1 MTLPYELETDEVQ
14 EGLVIQLVEEE
25 GDTQECKHTYSAK
38 NETVTFETMK
48 FGVFVIAYDAERIWE
63 NPFTD
68 VQETDW
74 FYEAVKY
81 VQQKELFTG
90 TSKTTFA
97 PDNTMTRAMLVTVL
111 YRLAG
116 TPEVTGTVQ
125 FPDVAPDA
133 YYADAV
139 IWATQNEIVG
149 GYSNGFFGSDD
160 MVTREQM
167 ATFLYRYAQYKK
179 YDVSLVKDLNNF
191 TDSSQVSQYA
201 VRPMQWAFATELIS
215 GTSKT
220 TLNPKG
226 SATRAQVA
234 VVLMRFDETIV
245 TPGEEKKSEAD
256 TK

>member
-1 MTLPYELETDEVQ
+1 
-14 EGLVIQLVEEE
+14 
-25 GDTQECKHTYSAK
+25 
-38 NETVTFETMK
+38 
-48 FGVFVIAYDAERIWE
+48 
-63 NPFTD
+63 
-68 VQETDW
+68 
-74 FYEAVKY
+74 
-81 VQQKELFTG
+81 
-90 TSKTTFA
+90 
-97 PDNTMTRAMLVTVL
+97 
-111 YRLAG
+111 
-116 TPEVTGTVQ
+116 
-125 FPDVAPDA
+125 
-133 YYADAV
+133 
-139 IWATQNEIVG
+139 
-149 GYSNGFFGSDD
+149 

-220 TLNPKG
+220 TLNPTG